1 MDNER
6 GAVYPLVITLCFLI
20 LIFFGYFTE
29 IVLSKRQ
36 FVYMQEEQLKQIRL
50 VQQGME
56 RGIILTK
63 DHREVFP
70 VEYRLKLNEGMIHM
84 KINPTGEDER
94 QITVEAVTDKQH
106 TKKAEVYYNVSQ
118 NSVEKWV
125 EG

>member
-1 MDNER
+1 MNNER

-29 IVLSKRQ
+29 IVLSERQ

-56 RGIILTK
+56 RGIILAK
-63 DHREVFP
+63 DQRGVFP
-70 VEYRLKLNEGMIHM
+70 LEYQLKLNEGMIHI
-84 KINPTGEDER
+84 KINQTGEDER

-118 NSVEKWV
+118 NSVAKWV